1 MRFVPTK
8 TPEQQSG
15 LMLHRTRHLFIRQ
28 QTSVI
33 NAQQMTTTRQFSD
46 FEISEL
52 LTGEPPLLPE
62 GFYDDNE
69 PGELCAEKRDTRAMR
84 LAWEQNEAALLE
96 MWRSGWRPES
106 KFAGWKEPR
115 GARPAL
121 PPGWFKFLRRAH

>member
-1 MRFVPTK
+1 M
-8 TPEQQSG
+8 
-15 LMLHRTRHLFIRQ
+15 
-28 QTSVI
+28 TSPRRPHF
-33 NAQQMTTTRQFSD
+33 NDYQ
-46 FEISEL
+46 ISEL
-52 LTGEPPLLPE
+52 LTGEPPLLPDE
-62 GFYDDNE
+62 GFYDDNA
-69 PGELCAEKRDTRAMR
+69 PGERCAEKRDTAAMP